1 MNERVRFI
9 AAFLESEKTFVE
21 LCEDFGIS
29 RKQGYKWR
37 QRYEEGGVTAL
48 VERSRAPHSHP
59 HAVSNDLAAMFVAA
73 RQKHPRWGPRKLLVL
88 VQRQHPSSM
97 LPAASTVGE
106 ILKKAGLVGR
116 RKRIRRSE
124 PYRAR
129 MGGYDAPNAVWCA
142 DFKGHFPVD
151 NRRCHPLTVSDG
163 FSRYLICCRAMRRP
177 LSNPVRSA
185 FEGLFREFGLPEAI
199 RTDNGAPFSTLAP
212 GGLSRLAIWWIR
224 LGIRP
229 ERIMPGRPDQNGR
242 HERMHLTLKNETARP
257 PRSSFRAQQRAF
269 DAFRQEYNHERP
281 HEALQQ
287 ATPASLYRASPT
299 SYPSRLPE
307 LEYPDHFR
315 IEKTYSNGM
324 ISVDGAQWYLSGCL
338 VGECVGLEEV
348 SEDRYKVHFGP
359 VVLGFLDARNAKQ
372 KGSRQFGLLVRCDG
386 QLPGLGHRRYRHR
399 RARPS

>member
-88 VQRQHPSSM
+88 VQRQHPSLM

-142 DFKGHFPVD
+142 NFKGHFPVD
-151 NRRCHPLTVSDG
+151 NRRCRPLT
-163 FSRYLICCRAMRRP
+163 A
-177 LSNPVRSA
+177 
-185 FEGLFREFGLPEAI
+185 
-199 RTDNGAPFSTLAP
+199 
-212 GGLSRLAIWWIR
+212 
-224 LGIRP
+224 
-229 ERIMPGRPDQNGR
+229 
-242 HERMHLTLKNETARP
+242 
-257 PRSSFRAQQRAF
+257 
-269 DAFRQEYNHERP
+269 
-281 HEALQQ
+281 
-287 ATPASLYRASPT
+287 

-307 LEYPDHFR
+307 LEYPEHFR

-324 ISVDGAQWYLSGCL
+324 ISVDGAQL
-338 VGECVGLEEV
+338 VPEW
-348 SEDRYKVHFGP
+348 
-359 VVLGFLDARNAKQ
+359 
-372 KGSRQFGLLVRCDG
+372 
-386 QLPGLGHRRYRHR
+386 LPGGRMCWPRRSQRGSLQS
-399 RARPS
+399 PL